1 MGVVTKI
8 TQKVSGFLSTCTP
21 IDLVILGV
29 IVLIPVLA
37 IILAIASRRA
47 RKRGY
52 GNLYVGKTRYK
63 HTRKKNRGYDDYYLP
78 RKHRVRYI
86 KTKAPKAR
94 RRVKVEHVYGK
105 ADQATILATGIF
117 GVGLGMMAHRA
128 LLEEKRRM
136 Y

>member
-8 TQKVSGFLSTCTP
+8 MQKVSSFLSTCSP
-21 IDLVILGV
+21 LDLVILGV

-63 HTRKKNRGYDDYYLP
+63 RRRQKKSGYDDYYLP
-78 RKHRVRYI
+78 RKHRVRYV

-105 ADQATILATGIF
+105 PDQATILATGIF
-117 GVGLGMMAHRA
+117 GVGVGVMLHRA
-128 LLEEKRRM
+128 VLEEKRRI

>member
-8 TQKVSGFLSTCTP
+8 LQKVSSFLSACSP
-21 IDLVILGV
+21 LDLVIMGV

-52 GNLYVGKTRYK
+52 GSLHVGKRYRQR
-63 HTRKKNRGYDDYYLP
+63 RKKKSGYDDYYLP
-78 RKHRVRYI
+78 RKHRVRYV

-94 RRVKVEHVYGK
+94 KRVKTEYVYCK
-105 ADQATILATGIF
+105 PDQARMLATGIF
-117 GVGLGMMAHRA
+117 GVGLGMMLHRSV
-128 LLEEKRRM
+128 LDEKRRM
-136 Y
+136 Q